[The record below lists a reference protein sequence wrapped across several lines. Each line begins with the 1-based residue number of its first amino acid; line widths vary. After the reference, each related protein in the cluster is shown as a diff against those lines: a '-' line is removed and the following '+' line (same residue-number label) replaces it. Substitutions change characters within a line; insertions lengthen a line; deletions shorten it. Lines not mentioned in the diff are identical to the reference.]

1 MIFQL
6 LGPSLADLLAY
17 NGGKFSLKTTLLIA
31 DQILQRVEDL
41 HSINFI
47 HRDVKPENFCIG
59 IDANKDTVHM
69 LDFGLSKRYS
79 DPRTGLHIKYQS
91 SREIA
96 GTARYVSINSHLG
109 LGTKASYFQNKAGE
123 TTWKV
128 WATC

>member
-1 MIFQL
+1 MIFEL

-47 HRDVKPENFCIG
+47 HRDIKPENFAIG
-59 IDANKDTVHM
+59 ISANKDLIYM

-91 SREIA
+91 SRA
-96 GTARYVSINSHLG
+96 LTGTVRYVSINSHLG
-109 LGTKASYFQNKAGE
+109 LGKKAG
-123 TTWKV
+123 
-128 WATC
+128 